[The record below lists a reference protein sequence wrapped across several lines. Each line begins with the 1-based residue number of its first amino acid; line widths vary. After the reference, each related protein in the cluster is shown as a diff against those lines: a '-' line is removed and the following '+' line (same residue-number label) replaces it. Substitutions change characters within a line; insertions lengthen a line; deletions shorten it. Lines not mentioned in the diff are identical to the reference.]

1 MSNITRVSIVIQSH
15 LNDAR
20 VEMRTN
26 PELAENRIKFVQ
38 HLIHTHPTHK
48 EIDAELEWD
57 RYFHQ

>member
-20 VEMRTN
+20 VEMRDS

-38 HLIHTHPTHK
+38 YLIHTHPTHK

-57 RYFHQ
+57 RYFRD